1 MEPAGNNRPK
11 NRRKA
16 VMKAIFLLIFIVA
29 AIFLLRFTPIKN
41 YLTAEALGRFLESA
55 GFWAPLI
62 FILIYTAGVCLFLP
76 GTLLTGLGAAIFG
89 AYWGFVYVWFG
100 AMAGAS
106 AAFFIGRT
114 LGREFASSLIGDKLK
129 KYDDGIERNG
139 FATVLYLRLV
149 YFPFTPMNFGMGL
162 TKVHFR
168 DYFIGTGLGIIV
180 GTFIFTFFIGTLKD
194 VWASGNWAELIS
206 FKVFFSIALFIFSFF
221 IPKIIK
227 KINMVIAEDPEMGPN
242 LLDKIKSQGVREL
255 DDSAMIMRLKFKTIP
270 GEQFVIRREVFRMIQ
285 ESFRENGIEFAH
297 RNVAVYLPPDE
308 DAGEHDKK
316 AIEAGAAAAAA
327 AAQAEEEQKKPI

>member
-1 MEPAGNNRPK
+1 MENVAEDNPAKRK
-11 NRRKA
+11 NA
-16 VMKAIFLLIFIVA
+16 VVKAIVLLVFIVA
-29 AIFLLRFTPIKN
+29 AIFLVRFTPIKD
-41 YLTAEALGRFLESA
+41 YLSAESLGRFLASV
-55 GFWAPLI
+55 GFWAPII
-62 FILIYTAGVCLFLP
+62 FIIIYAVGVCLFLP

-89 AYWGFVYVWFG
+89 AYWGFLYVWFG
-100 AMAGAS
+100 AMAGAT

-114 LGREFASSLIGDKLK
+114 LGREFASSLIGDKLR

-162 TKVHFR
+162 TKVHFW

-206 FKVFFSIALFIFSFF
+206 FKVFFSIALFVFSFF

-227 KINMVIAEDPEMGPN
+227 K
-242 LLDKIKSQGVREL
+242 
-255 DDSAMIMRLKFKTIP
+255 FK
-270 GEQFVIRREVFRMIQ
+270 G
-285 ESFRENGIEFAH
+285 
-297 RNVAVYLPPDE
+297 Y
-308 DAGEHDKK
+308 
-316 AIEAGAAAAAA
+316 
-327 AAQAEEEQKKPI
+327 

>member
-1 MEPAGNNRPK
+1 
-11 NRRKA
+11 
-16 VMKAIFLLIFIVA
+16 MKAIFLLIFIVA
-29 AIFLLRFTPIKN
+29 AIFLVRFTPIKN
-41 YLTAEALGRFLESA
+41 YLTAESLGRFLDGA
-55 GFWAPLI
+55 GFWGPLI
-62 FILIYTAGVCLFLP
+62 FILIYAAGVCLFLP

-89 AYWGFVYVWFG
+89 AYEGFVYVWFG

-106 AAFFIGRT
+106 VAFFIGRT

-180 GTFIFTFFIGTLKD
+180 GTFIFTFFIGTLKE
-194 VWASGNWAELIS
+194 VWVSGNWAELIS
-206 FKVFFSIALFIFSFF
+206 FKVFFSIALFVFSFF

-227 KINMVIAEDPEMGPN
+227 KI
-242 LLDKIKSQGVREL
+242 
-255 DDSAMIMRLKFKTIP
+255 
-270 GEQFVIRREVFRMIQ
+270 
-285 ESFRENGIEFAH
+285 
-297 RNVAVYLPPDE
+297 
-308 DAGEHDKK
+308 K
-316 AIEAGAAAAAA
+316 ANI
-327 AAQAEEEQKKPI
+327 